1 MQGDFGIADG
11 RFTNQE
17 TQRKMEKLSEQARG
31 QNQEEDP
38 ADVISELK
46 GHLVLQDGRATF
58 SNLSFSVPGAM
69 VRMHGTYDLDDQR
82 VNLQGIL
89 QMRAKLSNATTG
101 VKSFL
106 VKALDPFLHNNYP
119 RAPFPISITGTYHH
133 PSYHVLTRPKK
144 S

>member
-106 VKALDPFLHNNYP
+106 VKALDPFLHKPSP
-119 RAPFPISITGTYHH
+119 RSIPHKYYRDIPSP